1 MTKNTLNVTASQV
14 IRPQVAPGSHPIE
27 TGRYIIST
35 RAIRVF
41 FDALREWI
49 ENRAPGGC
57 VDSPPRHG
65 KTWAICFVS
74 SMLKEHF
81 GSIPIVTTLVRELHR
96 ASEQNFLGQLLESVG
111 HNLWSSGNANLKMH
125 RLIEYLVAQV
135 EESGQHRLIWFLDE
149 AQFLHEPEYNTLIN
163 VHNALDARNIAPL
176 FILVG
181 QPDLLG
187 QIDSFKITGKSQILG
202 RFMVQQFHFHGL
214 TSSDDVALALEAYDE
229 LEFPEGSGVSFTSYF
244 FPDAYQLS
252 DFRLKTYAED
262 LWQAF
267 QQIRDESGLAVRQE
281 LPMQYFCR
289 TVDQVLKTRQT
300 PKLSPTISGVMW
312 KEAIRASG
320 FVAAER
326 YLIPAEVPNG
336 N

>member
-1 MTKNTLNVTASQV
+1 MSNTLNVTASQV

-35 RAIRVF
+35 RAITLF
-41 FDALREWI
+41 FDTLREWI
-49 ENRAPGGC
+49 ENHAPGGC

-65 KTWAICFVS
+65 KTWAIRFVS
-74 SMLKEHF
+74 SLLKDHF
-81 GSIPIVTTLVRELHR
+81 GSIPIVTTLVRELHHP
-96 ASEQNFLGQLLESVG
+96 SDQNFLGQLLESVK
-111 HNLWSSGNANLKMH
+111 HNLWNSGNANAKMH

-163 VHNALDARNIAPL
+163 IHNELDARGITPI

-187 QIDSFKITGKSQILG
+187 QIETFKTTGKSQILG

-214 TSSDDVALALEAYDE
+214 TSSDDVALALTAYDE
-229 LEFPEGSGVSFTSYF
+229 IEFPEGSGVSFTSYF
-244 FPDAYQLS
+244 FPDAYQLT
-252 DFRLKTYAED
+252 DFRLKTYARD

-267 QQIRDESGLAVRQE
+267 QQIREESGIAVRQE
-281 LPMQYFCR
+281 LPMQYFCL
-289 TVDQVLKTRQT
+289 TVNHVLKTRQT
-300 PKLSPTISGVMW
+300 SKLSPTISAVMW

-320 FVAAER
+320 YINAQR
-326 YLIPAEVPNG
+326 YFIPEVPNG
-336 N
+336 D